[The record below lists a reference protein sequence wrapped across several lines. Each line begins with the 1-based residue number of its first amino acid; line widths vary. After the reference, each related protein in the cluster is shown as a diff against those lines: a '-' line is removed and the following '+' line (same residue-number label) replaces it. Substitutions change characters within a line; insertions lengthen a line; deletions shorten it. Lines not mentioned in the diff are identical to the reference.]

1 MDSIKKKYSG
11 CDSTESVFHTV
22 KEAGTLPAKAGR
34 LLPAFT
40 LIELVISMCAALIV
54 ILSTGI
60 LLVSGNRIWFNT
72 YASVHSKI
80 KQDAISTML
89 AFGKMGRMSN
99 RLNYRIYKVSGDTL
113 TPALPASKT
122 DVEVVS
128 GDAVEFRYWDVE
140 LDSSDSHNLLDPDK
154 TATAYALFYLDG
166 SVLKIDYG
174 PYPPGAAPDGGG
186 IRNTAGI
193 TTMVLAENITKPDKI
208 GAFSHTVD
216 NNVGKGCVRI
226 DVTLSDPDNKE
237 SVKVMTASMMRNIWP
252 R

>member
-1 MDSIKKKYSG
+1 MNLIKKKYSG
-11 CDSTESVFHTV
+11 CNSAESVFHTV
-22 KEAGTLPAKAGR
+22 KETGTLSAKAER

-40 LIELVISMCAALIV
+40 LIEIVISMCAALIV

-72 YASVHSKI
+72 YASVHSKT
-80 KQDAISTML
+80 KQDAILTML
-89 AFGKMGRMSN
+89 AFGKTGRKSN

-113 TPALPASKT
+113 TPAQPASKT

-140 LDSSDSHNLLDPDK
+140 LDSSDSHNLLDTSK

-166 SVLKIDYG
+166 NVLKVDYG
-174 PYPPGAAPDGGG
+174 PYLPGAAPEGGG
-186 IRNTAGI
+186 NRNTAGI
-193 TTMVLAENITKPDKI
+193 TTMVLAENVTKPNKA

-226 DVTLSDPDNKE
+226 DITVSDPNNKE
-237 SVKVMTASMMRNIWP
+237 EIKVMTATMMRNIWP